1 MEKII
6 CILGAVK
13 EEITGIKRQMAVTGQ
28 SKLGKADI
36 WTGSWEGKSLVLV
49 RTGIGKVRA
58 REALSR
64 VLETHTPA
72 MIVSLGYAG
81 GTHPSL
87 KVGDILIADQVIQ
100 GSDAV
105 QSTDSAL
112 ADLAADLPAPKNC
125 SVHKGSLLTME
136 SVISRPEVKK
146 KLGEHY
152 GCLALDMET
161 SVLAQLAQERDIPF
175 LSLRSITD
183 AVDQELLDVS
193 PFMEQDGEVNKLKA
207 GWYVLT
213 HPGSI
218 KTFKNLKEIADQ
230 ATRNLTHLLQSFLR
244 SV

>member
-1 MEKII
+1 MENII

-13 EEITGIKRQMAVTGQ
+13 EEIAGIKRQMTVTGQ
-28 SKLGKADI
+28 SKLGKTDV
-36 WTGSWEGKSLVLV
+36 WTGVWEGKSLVLV
-49 RTGIGKVRA
+49 RTGVGKKRA

-64 VLETHTPA
+64 VLETHAPA

-87 KVGDILIADQVIQ
+87 KVGDLLIADQVVT
-100 GSDAV
+100 GSDEPLA
-105 QSTDSAL
+105 TDTDL
-112 ADLAADLPAPKNC
+112 ADRAADLPAPKNC
-125 SVHKGSLLTME
+125 SVHKGILLTME
-136 SVISRPEVKK
+136 TVISQPEVKQ
-146 KLGEHY
+146 KLGKHY

-161 SVLAQLAQERDIPF
+161 SVLAQLAKERDIPF
-175 LSLRSITD
+175 VSFRSVTD

-193 PFMEQDGEVNKLKA
+193 PFMEKDGEVNKLKA

-218 KTFKNLKEIADQ
+218 KTFKNLKQIADH
-230 ATRNLTHLLQSFLR
+230 ATRNLTHILTTFLR